1 MKVFFLFLMI
11 HLLAY
16 NIAKAQD
23 IAASPQTLVP
33 SAVSAAVLVEAKPED
48 ECRVLLP
55 QLETEYKELEAKF
68 KTVTAGVATSQ
79 ESYLVGFSQM
89 TEILFQMVKSREEET
104 AAISQSRDRLQ
115 NSMSNLSAF
124 DSPEATKNLQGDYL
138 DLTVRLYSSLMDA
151 QKSLETLK
159 TQLSLAETSRGQ
171 LDLQKQ
177 ELEALDHQK
186 LAIEGK
192 LISLKIRCQANE
204 KSR

>member
-1 MKVFFLFLMI
+1 MKVFILFLVI

-16 NIAKAQD
+16 TVAKAQD
-23 IAASPQTLVP
+23 TADAPQALVP
-33 SAVSAAVLVEAKPED
+33 SAVSSAVLVEAKPED

-55 QLETEYKELEAKF
+55 QLESDYKEIELKF
-68 KTVTAGVATSQ
+68 KAITAGVMMSQ
-79 ESYLVGFSQM
+79 ESYLIGFQQM
-89 TEILFQMVKSREEET
+89 TDILFQMVKSREEET
-104 AAISQSRDRLQ
+104 AAISESRNRLQ
-115 NSMSNLSAF
+115 GSMNSLGQGDHA
-124 DSPEATKNLQGDYL
+124 EASKNLQSDYL

-192 LISLKIRCQANE
+192 LISMKIKCQADKIR
-204 KSR
+204 